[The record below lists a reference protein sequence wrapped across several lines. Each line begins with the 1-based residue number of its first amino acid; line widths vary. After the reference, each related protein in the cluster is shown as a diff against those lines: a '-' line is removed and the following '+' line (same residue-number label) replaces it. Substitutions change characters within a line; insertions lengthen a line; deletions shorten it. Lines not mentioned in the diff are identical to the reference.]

1 MLMVIS
7 FNQHLEA
14 DRDRHRGICFVI
26 TRSFI
31 STTELDFYE
40 PKNVDDY
47 YLCPSNAFLFLQAVL
62 RYALLFFF
70 LPNINIRRKS
80 D

>member
-47 YLCPSNAFLFLQAVL
+47 YLCPSNAFLFFASRPPICLA
-62 RYALLFFF
+62 FFF